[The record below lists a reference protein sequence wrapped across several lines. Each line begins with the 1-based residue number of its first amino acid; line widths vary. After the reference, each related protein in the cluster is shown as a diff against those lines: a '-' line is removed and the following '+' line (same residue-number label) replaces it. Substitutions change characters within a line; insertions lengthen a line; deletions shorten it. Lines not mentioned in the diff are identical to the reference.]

1 MTISSPSMYLVLS
14 TLIDAS
20 KGAFGSGGK
29 EGESVCCGEDGLL
42 VGFSVGFSLG
52 ESVVSIG
59 DCVGVMVG
67 GGILGVLVVSTGGM
81 IGEFVGTGV
90 SGVVGGMV
98 GEFVGAGVSG
108 VVGGMVGEFV
118 GTGVSGVVGGMVG
131 EYVGPGVGLLDGKLV
146 DSPSFGIAD
155 AVKSGADVLI
165 VWDDGGCVRIGGLV
179 GDKVGGSNVPN
190 GVSAKTGVGD
200 TASRLTV
207 EGGSISPLPSSRTL
221 EGLSVAV
228 SCAIGVEVGHRSSI
242 VVEFSLKS
250 EGAGGPTGGLMSPMT
265 GEPMSL

>member
-1 MTISSPSMYLVLS
+1 
-14 TLIDAS
+14 
-20 KGAFGSGGK
+20 
-29 EGESVCCGEDGLL
+29 LL
-42 VGFSVGFSLG
+42 VGFSVSFSLG

-59 DCVGVMVG
+59 SCVGVIVG
-67 GGILGVLVVSTGGM
+67 GGLLGVLVVSTGGM
-81 IGEFVGTGV
+81 IGEFEGTGVSGVVGGMVGEFVGAGV

-131 EYVGPGVGLLDGKLV
+131 EFVGTGVSGVVGGMVGEYVGPGVGLLDGKLV
-146 DSPSFGIAD
+146 DSSSFGISD

-179 GDKVGGSNVPN
+179 GDKVGGSKVPN